1 MKFELVH
8 DVNVELAETPIWDS
22 RNSCLYWTAMFE
34 GKVCEWDPVTKM
46 ERRWDT
52 GGKWIGSAIP
62 AQDQSKLLVIMD
74 GGAFLLDKATGKF
87 DFIANPDSARPQ
99 NRYNDSRVD
108 ERGRIFMSSVA
119 RTYATPAFT
128 EDQKGSF
135 YMVEKDGK
143 VTVVEEE
150 IIQYNSIVWTSDN
163 KKMYV
168 IDTGNGTLLEW
179 DYDLDK
185 GPDGKPRVVL
195 DFKEKYGTP
204 DGLSIDTEGNLYA
217 AHWSGK
223 ITVWDKN
230 LKLKEVVPF
239 PVEQVCCGGFGG
251 KDMKDFYVATARFF
265 YTAEQLFDRR
275 GAGGI
280 FKASSPVAGC
290 PDHYY

>member
-1 MKFELVH
+1 MTFELVH

-22 RNSCLYWTAMFE
+22 RNGCIYWTAMFE
-34 GKVCEWDPVTKM
+34 GKICEWDPVTKM
-46 ERRWDT
+46 ERRWDS
-52 GGKWIGSAIP
+52 GGRLIGSAIP
-62 AQDQSKLLVIMD
+62 AQDISKMLVIMD
-74 GGAFLLDKATGKF
+74 GGAFLMDKATGKF
-87 DFIANPDSARPQ
+87 DLIANPEPNKPQ

-108 ERGRIFMSSVA
+108 ARGRIFMSSVA
-119 RTYATPAFT
+119 KTYATPEFK

-143 VTVVEEE
+143 ITVIEEE
-150 IIQYNSIVWTSDN
+150 IIQYNAIVWTADN

-168 IDTGNGTLLEW
+168 VDTWNCTLLEW

-185 GPDGKPRVVL
+185 GPIGKSRVVL
-195 DFKEKYGTP
+195 EFKEKYGTP
-204 DGLSIDTEGNLYA
+204 DGLSIDSEGSLYV

-223 ITVWDKN
+223 ITVWDKD
-230 LKLKEVVPF
+230 LKLKEVVQF

-251 KDMKDFYVATARFF
+251 KDMKDFYVATARYF

-280 FKASSPVAGC
+280 FMSRLSVAGC

>member
-1 MKFELVH
+1 MEFELVH

-22 RNSCLYWTAMFE
+22 RNGCLYWTAMFE
-34 GKVCEWDPVTKM
+34 GKVCEWNPVTKM

-52 GGKWIGSAIP
+52 GGRWIASAIP
-62 AQDQSKLLVIMD
+62 AADKSKLLVVME
-74 GGAFLLDKATGKF
+74 GGVFLLEKETGKL
-87 DFIANPDSARPQ
+87 DFLVNPEPGKPQ

-108 ERGRIFMSSVA
+108 GRGRIFISSVA
-119 RTYATPAFT
+119 KTYATPEYS
-128 EDQKGSF
+128 EDQKGKF

-143 VTVVEEE
+143 ITV
-150 IIQYNSIVWTSDN
+150 IDDAINQYNTIIWTADN
-163 KKMYV
+163 RKMYV
-168 IDTGNGTLLEW
+168 VDTYNCTLLEW

-185 GPDGKPRVVL
+185 GPLGKSRVVL

-204 DGLSIDTEGNLYA
+204 DGLCMDEEGSLYV

-223 ITVWDKN
+223 LTVWDKN
-230 LKLKEVVPF
+230 LQLKDVIQF

-251 KDMKDFYVATARFF
+251 TDMKDIYVATARFH

-280 FKASSPVAGC
+280 FKTRLSVAGL

>member
-8 DVNVELAETPIWDS
+8 DVNVKLAETPIWDS
-22 RNSCLYWTAMFE
+22 RNGCIYWTAMFE
-34 GKVCEWDPVTKM
+34 GKVGEWNPETMM

-62 AQDQSKLLVIMD
+62 AQDISKLLVIME
-74 GGAFLLDKATGKF
+74 GGAFLLDKESGKLEL
-87 DFIANPDSARPQ
+87 IVNPEPNKPQ

-108 ERGRIFMSSVA
+108 ARGRIFMSSVA
-119 RTYATPAFT
+119 KSYATPDYT

-135 YMVEKDGK
+135 YMVEKNGK
-143 VTVVEEE
+143 LSVVEEE
-150 IIQYNSIVWTSDN
+150 IVQYNSIIWTADN

-168 IDTGNGTLLEW
+168 IDTWNCTLLEW

-185 GPDGKPRVVL
+185 GPLGKSRIVL
-195 DFKEKYGTP
+195 EFKEKFGTP
-204 DGLSIDTEGNLYA
+204 DGLSIDEEGSLYV

-223 ITVWDKN
+223 ISVWDKN
-230 LKLKEVVPF
+230 LKLKEEVQF

-251 KDMKDFYVATARFF
+251 KDMKDFYVATAQFG
-265 YTAEQLFDRR
+265 YTAEQLGNRR

-280 FKASSPVAGC
+280 FKTKLSVSGR